1 MSSADGSIEFLL
13 KNIEQLQGLGKL
25 ETILPIL
32 EAMKVLMTE
41 AQFDVSMINLTMTA
55 ENRAVVRKFLVDG
68 MTTTELEAE
77 GVSPS
82 RLSKIV
88 ARVVANFH
96 AQLKELDLV
105 SGQYVLDSKSAQLVH
120 ELEDAK
126 VSEAQLKLKVPAGR
140 KKSVARSKAA
150 AKTES
155 AVESVSAENVLAEKT
170 AVAEK
175 GISETKASLESLKEQ
190 STQKDPEIKG

>member
-68 MTTTELEAE
+68 MTTAELEAE

-105 SGQYVLDSKSAQLVH
+105 SGQYVLDSKTAELVH

-126 VSEAQLKLKVPAGR
+126 VSEAQLKLKVPTGR
-140 KKSVARSKAA
+140 KKSAARSKAA
-150 AKTES
+150 AKTEF
-155 AVESVSAENVLAEKT
+155 AVEPDSTEKSSAEKSPVQKSPAENALAENT

-175 GISETKASLESLKEQ
+175 KCQ
-190 STQKDPEIKG
+190 

>member
-68 MTTTELEAE
+68 MTTAELEAE

-105 SGQYVLDSKSAQLVH
+105 SGQYVLDSKTAELVH

-126 VSEAQLKLKVPAGR
+126 VSEAQLKLKVPTGR

-155 AVESVSAENVLAEKT
+155 AVEHDPTGKSSTENTLAEKT
-170 AVAEK
+170 TVAEK
-175 GISETKASLESLKEQ
+175 NVSDAKASLESRKE
-190 STQKDPEIKG
+190 